1 MEDPSLQGFDTY
13 RDSYRSSE
21 PHRGIYR
28 SSDRHRNNYRSHKW
42 YLSPVFIDIYRICG
56 ASVHYVIDFYRIP
69 MPWWLLPTVTC
80 HHKYRSPTKTQS
92 THRWGECESK
102 FNETFNIARH
112 AHSKQNTWAWRNTT
126 RPKHRSTTISGSRK
140 PKTKKTRKNLL
151 RSQVPMHCFAEIA
164 FISWSLTAST
174 FMHIK
179 ILSALREGRSWF
191 GNWSILEFGLI
202 NSKRTWYF
210 TLLGKTNNG
219 GWFAARAAN
228 DNNDRPQVTSLWCCP

>member
-1 MEDPSLQGFDTY
+1 M
-13 RDSYRSSE
+13 
-21 PHRGIYR
+21 I
-28 SSDRHRNNYRSHKW
+28 
-42 YLSPVFIDIYRICG
+42 FI
-56 ASVHYVIDFYRIP
+56 ASVHRYLSHLWRQCSLCHRFLSHLWPIP

-151 RSQVPMHCFAEIA
+151 RSQVPMRCFAEIA

-174 FMHIK
+174 FMFEKNTSGKKVSTHTRPFK
-179 ILSALREGRSWF
+179 LR
-191 GNWSILEFGLI
+191 
-202 NSKRTWYF
+202 
-210 TLLGKTNNG
+210 
-219 GWFAARAAN
+219 
-228 DNNDRPQVTSLWCCP
+228 QVWK

>member
-56 ASVHYVIDFYRIP
+56 ASVHYVIDFYRICGQS
-69 MPWWLLPTVTC
+69 PWLPVRSSIVRTMVTGGLLPTVTC
-80 HHKYRSPTKTQS
+80 HHKYRSPTKTHS

-112 AHSKQNTWAWRNTT
+112 AHSKQNTWAWRTTT

-151 RSQVPMHCFAEIA
+151 RSQVPMRCFAEIA

-174 FMHIK
+174 FMFEKNTSGKKVSTHTRPFK
-179 ILSALREGRSWF
+179 LR
-191 GNWSILEFGLI
+191 
-202 NSKRTWYF
+202 
-210 TLLGKTNNG
+210 
-219 GWFAARAAN
+219 
-228 DNNDRPQVTSLWCCP
+228 QVWK